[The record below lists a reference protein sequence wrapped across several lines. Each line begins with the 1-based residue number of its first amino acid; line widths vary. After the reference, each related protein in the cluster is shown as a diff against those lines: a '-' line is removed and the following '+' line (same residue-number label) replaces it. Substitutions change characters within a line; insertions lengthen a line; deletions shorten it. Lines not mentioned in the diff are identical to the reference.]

1 MFGHTDGVGASFDS
15 MIESV
20 EWWQVLASAV
30 LIVLAIGLSW
40 WRHIGVERRIAVA
53 AVRAA
58 VQLIVVGYVLSW
70 IVESSRDDLFA
81 ILWVGV
87 MVAIATIVIY
97 RRAPE
102 IPGGAWLGFGV
113 TVTTVGVCLAVM
125 FGLQVI
131 EYDPIS
137 FVVIAGITI
146 GNTLPSVVL
155 SGNRIVNVMRT
166 ERGEIEAML
175 ALGFDAKG
183 VVRQAGRPLARI
195 ALIPQIER
203 TNVVGLIALPGAMTG
218 LLLAGV
224 DPLDAVLIQLIVM
237 YLVLGAVA
245 TSVVAT
251 VMIGLQRIITPD
263 LRLTQISPTPKN

>member
-113 TVTTVGVCLAVM
+113 TVTTVGVCLTVM